1 MNTPF
6 LCNHF
11 YQRFMAEQKYLVIVD
26 AKDIELLKAAIEEL
40 NEKVDQL
47 LNDRLENA
55 DTYLTSEEASKLL
68 KYTLRPIREHFRIPA
83 CLHLN
88 NVRLDTFNNLD
99 ASSLVRYV
107 SAFSSLSLS
116 S

>member
-47 LNDRLENA
+47 LNERLENA

-68 KYTLRPIREHFRIPA
+68 KVSSRTLFKWRQAGILKCSRIGRKVYFKNKDVQA
-83 CLHLN
+83 LIERNTLN
-88 NVRLDTFNNLD
+88 
-99 ASSLVRYV
+99 RYQ
-107 SAFSSLSLS
+107 LK
-116 S
+116 